1 MNGYILQIKY
11 LHQLIVSEISYVLY
25 LTHQFIGFGIIRM
38 MERHG
43 LAKEMWMIVPISHAV
58 LLAVILHYGIE
69 KKLNYFIKKTK

>member
-1 MNGYILQIKY
+1 
-11 LHQLIVSEISYVLY
+11 
-25 LTHQFIGFGIIRM
+25 M